1 MVISQVNQACG
12 YFHENEFVPFCS
24 PGCLLREYEKLKKQ
38 GGATAKKVYFVDYPG
53 RQFIPSDSTYFLLT
67 EHIATVMNS
76 GALCFKSE
84 NSAQSHK
91 KYSDE
96 IITDWNGYQLLRG
109 TPDRIVNITVTPEG
123 MEPEVVVL
131 NKNEIIEWVFQS
143 KDRHTD
149 EVFQLKGYEELG
161 DIILPGGGEPVKL
174 RMRADK
180 PGAGF
185 PFIRVK
191 DKTPVGMVKVTG
203 AHTSDE
209 EAT

>member
-12 YFHENEFVPFCS
+12 YFHENEFVTFCS
-24 PGCLLREYEKLKKQ
+24 PGCLLREYEKFKKQ
-38 GGATAKKVYFVDYPG
+38 AAAIPEKVYFVDYPG
-53 RQFIPSDSTYFLLT
+53 SQFIPSDSTYFLLT
-67 EHIATVMNS
+67 GHIATVMNS

-91 KYSDE
+91 KHPDE
-96 IITDWNGYQLLRG
+96 IITDWGGYRLLRG
-109 TPDRIVNITVTPEG
+109 TPDRIVNITMTPEG

-131 NKNEIIEWVFQS
+131 NKNEIIEWVFHS
-143 KDRHTD
+143 KELRTD
-149 EVFQLKGYEELG
+149 EVFQLKGYRELG
-161 DIILPGGGEPVKL
+161 DIILPGSGEPLTL

-185 PFIRVK
+185 PFIRVR
-191 DKTPVGMVKVTG
+191 DETPVGMVKVAG

-209 EAT
+209 EAM